1 MPGWRCKLRR
11 MPACWRRVEWLP
23 RRRPRRCSKMTPSA
37 ERIWGIESVPVE
49 TFLQQVVFGLAN
61 GAIYAAVAL
70 ALVMTYLSTN
80 VVNLAQGEMAMFSTF
95 VAWLLIEHGLP
106 YWLAFVA
113 TITLAFIGGVAI
125 ERIILR
131 PMERA
136 PILALTIVTIGLLT
150 IFNSLAGWI
159 FDYTVRPFPSP
170 FPISPAPLCGTV

>member
-1 MPGWRCKLRR
+1 
-11 MPACWRRVEWLP
+11 
-23 RRRPRRCSKMTPSA
+23 
-37 ERIWGIESVPVE
+37 
-49 TFLQQVVFGLAN
+49 N

-113 TITLAFIGGVAI
+113 TITLAFIWGGAI

-131 PMERA
+131 PMQRA
-136 PILALTIVTIGLLT
+136 PVLALSIVTIGLLT

-170 FPISPAPLCGTV
+170 FPISPARLGGIVVSPHSLGTLAVTLAVLAMLYVVFQYTDFGLAMRAAAR